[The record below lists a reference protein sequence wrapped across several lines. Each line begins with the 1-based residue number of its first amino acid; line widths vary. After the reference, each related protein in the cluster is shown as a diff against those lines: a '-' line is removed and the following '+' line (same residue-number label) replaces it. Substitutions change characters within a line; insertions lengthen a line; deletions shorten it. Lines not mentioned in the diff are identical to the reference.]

1 MRYNSSLG
9 ELPGVVTRAFFHT
22 SSTLRRQS
30 HLGFWWVTSK
40 THGDKCGKCSNGA
53 DPHVNI
59 YQCASQKNHC
69 NSGNSIYLL
78 WIPSI
83 WCLDFN
89 ETAMYTSIA
98 GGKSETTLEI
108 SLPVIPVTST
118 CLLVRDL
125 LYDIHTIT
133 KFPPFFR
140 WYSHLVGGF
149 TVTHPKIC
157 SHLDESFQVW
167 FTKTVY
173 KYFEPP
179 NQPLINY
186 QFPTPFISS
195 ALVPWSLG
203 PCRCL

>member
-1 MRYNSSLG
+1 MGIN
-9 ELPGVVTRAFFHT
+9 A
-22 SSTLRRQS
+22 
-30 HLGFWWVTSK
+30 
-40 THGDKCGKCSNGA
+40 
-53 DPHVNI
+53 
-59 YQCASQKNHC
+59 ASVLMVLTPM
-69 NSGNSIYLL
+69 SIYINVRRKRITAIQVILSICSESPVFDAWISMRPLCTPPLL
-78 WIPSI
+78 AGNLKPPWRYLSQLFR
-83 WCLDFN
+83 WHLLVCWS
-89 ETAMYTSIA
+89 ETFSMTSIL
-98 GGKSETTLEI
+98 SQN
-108 SLPVIPVTST
+108 S
-118 CLLVRDL
+118 
-125 LYDIHTIT
+125 
-133 KFPPFFR
+133 PPFFR